1 MTRQRNIVVTGARGM
16 ALAVMMAILG
26 SGIAAAQSE
35 ESLEAQLN
43 LTAKQ
48 KEKITELRASF
59 KQDSAP
65 IKTRIKALR
74 ADYDKLKAA
83 NASEADQKE
92 ALQKIANEEIAL
104 TLLLNAFK
112 KDYLAVLTDEQRR
125 TLQELKK
132 NN

>member
-1 MTRQRNIVVTGARGM
+1 MTRQRNIWVTGTRGM
-16 ALAVMMAILG
+16 ALAVMMMIFG

-48 KEKITELRASF
+48 QEKIAALRASF
-59 KQDSAP
+59 KEDSAP
-65 IKTRIKALR
+65 IKARIKALR

-83 NASEADQKE
+83 GASEADQKE

>member
-1 MTRQRNIVVTGARGM
+1 MTRQRNIWVTGMRGV
-16 ALAVMMAILG
+16 ALALMMTIFG

-48 KEKITELRASF
+48 KEKIAELRTSF
-59 KQDSAP
+59 KEDSAP
-65 IKTRIKALR
+65 IKARIKALR

-83 NASEADQKE
+83 EASEADQKE

-112 KDYLAVLTDEQRR
+112 KDYLAVLTDDQRR
-125 TLQELKK
+125 KLQELKK

>member
-1 MTRQRNIVVTGARGM
+1 MTRQRNIWVTGMRGV
-16 ALAVMMAILG
+16 ALALMMTIFG
-26 SGIAAAQSE
+26 SGIAVAQSE

-48 KEKITELRASF
+48 KEKITELRTSF
-59 KQDSAP
+59 KEDSAP
-65 IKTRIKALR
+65 IKARIKALR

-83 NASEADQKE
+83 GASEADQKE

-112 KDYLAVLTDEQRR
+112 KDYLAVLTDDQRR